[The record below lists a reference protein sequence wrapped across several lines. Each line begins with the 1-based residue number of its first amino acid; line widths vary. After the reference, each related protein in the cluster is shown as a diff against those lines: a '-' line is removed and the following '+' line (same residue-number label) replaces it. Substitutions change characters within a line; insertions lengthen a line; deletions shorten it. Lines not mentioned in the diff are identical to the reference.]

1 MYRGLSGDLQGALA
15 AIQPAVAAVSPGRHM
30 DWAFASTM
38 RISFLNALG
47 RHEEAAERALEC
59 LAICRRERLSPSHRS
74 VMRVAAEA
82 LIGAG
87 RLPEALAMADDCVRE
102 TEAAGASGLL
112 LRAVYETRARVAIAM
127 GDEAAFQLFVG
138 RYVEDSRRGHTPV
151 FGSRFEQLLR
161 EAAARGLSAPRALQ
175 GAHERSLDQALDA
188 RPNAEG
194 ELLSR
199 VAPAERAAASLK
211 LLLQATSATSGL
223 LFGLRDGRLEPL
235 AGVSPPSSTHGL
247 RDTLERYFR
256 SQLEVDAASTELD
269 SSPGG
274 KSELASWVDESGRT
288 FEPMLITGRHDGELF
303 AIAVAA
309 LHHPGAERPAP
320 RRALLEAIGDALLE
334 GADVDAVTCVA

>member
-1 MYRGLSGDLQGALA
+1 
-15 AIQPAVAAVSPGRHM
+15 VEPGRHL

-47 RHEEAAERALEC
+47 RHQEAAERALEC

-87 RLPEALAMADDCVRE
+87 RLPEALAMAEDCVRE
-102 TEAAGASGLL
+102 TEAAGARGLL

-138 RYVEDSRRGHTPV
+138 RYLEDSRRGRTPV

-161 EAAARGLSAPRALQ
+161 DAAARGLSLPRALQ
-175 GAHERSLDQALDA
+175 GVHERPLDPAPDA
-188 RPNAEG
+188 RSDAER
-194 ELLSR
+194 ELLSGI
-199 VAPAERAAASLK
+199 APAERAAESLR
-211 LLLQATSATSGL
+211 LLLTATSASCGL
-223 LFGLRDGRLEPL
+223 LFGLRDGRLEQL
-235 AGVSPPSSTHGL
+235 AGVLPEGSTHGL
-247 RDTLERYFR
+247 REMLEQYFR

-269 SSPGG
+269 SSPAGC
-274 KSELASWVDESGRT
+274 SELESWVDAAGRV
-288 FEPMLITGRHDGELF
+288 FEPMLITGRRDGELF

-309 LHHPGAERPAP
+309 LHHEGAERPAP